1 MKIRIFILEGVFSIL
16 YAIMAFFVIPGFPK
30 DATFL
35 TDEERTV
42 LLARLEA
49 ERGNEKIS
57 MSDINWRGIVLN
69 WKVWLA

>member
-1 MKIRIFILEGVFSIL
+1 MIRIFILEGVFSIL
-16 YAIMAFFVIPGFPK
+16 YAILAFFVIPGFPK

-42 LLARLEA
+42 LLARLEE
-49 ERGNEKIS
+49 ERGNEKVS
-57 MSDINWRGIVLN
+57 MRHINWVSILLN